1 MNTTLFTIY
10 LNMMKAIITLIITTT
25 KALYNAVK
33 PIITIPSDSS
43 IMDNVMKNEKELDAI
58 FQEYNG
64 RLLNLLSSIEQKVK
78 DELTVKEVIVKRQ

>member
-1 MNTTLFTIY
+1 MITTLFTIY
-10 LNMMKAIITLIITTT
+10 FNMMKAIITLIVTTA

-33 PIITIPSDSS
+33 PIIKIPSDSS

-64 RLLNLLSSIEQKVK
+64 RLLNLLSSMEQKVK
-78 DELTVKEVIVKRQ
+78 DELTAHEVIVKRQ